1 MPLDPQQP
9 IAVARGV
16 ARGAATGSPGVSGT
30 HGQLPPGTGPSTAP
44 SRGEFP
50 SPFGRYLLLKRLSRG
65 GMGEIFLAK
74 VGEIIGFEKFVII
87 KKILPQLAA
96 NDDFIVRFIDEAQIA
111 IKLSHVNIAQV
122 AEVGRVDGEYFLAI
136 EYIEGRDLRRLLRRC
151 REIGYRLPVD
161 LCLYIAR
168 EVAAGLAY
176 AHRRTGPKGQ
186 ALSLV
191 HCDISPPNVMVSYEG
206 EVKVIDFG
214 IARSALR
221 TADSNPNIGF
231 GKFGYMA
238 PEQLIRGGLID
249 RRTDIYAAGV
259 VLYEL
264 LTGERLYTFPDGTD
278 YRQMARIVCQGQ
290 FVPPSQKEPR
300 AGLDGGHDLRGD
312 TRGDYRGE
320 YRIDREIDAVVCK
333 ALATRPDDRYQNA
346 EEFRDALQAKLSQL
360 NPTISGDRLASVVD
374 DLFAVERQRES
385 EELMQ
390 MRAVDSTVYREEL
403 QGAAGHTVTFARAPD
418 LGAIGPG
425 SREEATQVGGLGDDA
440 KTVLGLDAHG
450 DLPTPTALT
459 GLPIRRRGWLVPVGV
474 AGLLL
479 LLVGSGGV
487 YYFRHAR
494 LAPRPL
500 TEAERSQLAQPE
512 PGPMVPPPAPP
523 VPPVVEALPQRPEAP
538 SEAPSEDKAPRRRP
552 IRARA
557 EVEAE
562 VAEKRRIEVDRK
574 FKEVRAEY
582 VGFKQQFGARLED
595 RWQGILSDIALGR
608 RDQSVSDA
616 LDALRRDMRKVRS
629 ERKPEPPAAP
639 APGE

>member
-9 IAVARGV
+9 IAVARGT
-16 ARGAATGSPGVSGT
+16 ATGSPGVSGT
-30 HGQLPPGTGPSTAP
+30 HSPLPPGTGAP
-44 SRGEFP
+44 GRGEFP

-206 EVKVIDFG
+206 EVKIIDFG

-300 AGLDGGHDLRGD
+300 AGLDGGPDY
-312 TRGDYRGE
+312 RGDYRGEARSE

-418 LGAIGPG
+418 LGAVGPG

-450 DLPTPTALT
+450 DMPTPTALT
-459 GLPIRRRGWLVPVGV
+459 GLPLARRGWLVPVGV
-474 AGLLL
+474 AGLVL

-500 TEAERSQLAQPE
+500 TEAERSQLVQPD
-512 PGPMVPPPAPP
+512 PGPMATPP
-523 VPPVVEALPQRPEAP
+523 VPPVVEALPQRTEPPLEP
-538 SEAPSEDKAPRRRP
+538 TGPTEDKAPRRRP
-552 IRARA
+552 LRAQRA
-557 EVEAE
+557 ETEAE

-608 RDQSVSDA
+608 HDQSVSDA

-629 ERKPEPPAAP
+629 ERKPELPGAIP
-639 APGE
+639 PGE